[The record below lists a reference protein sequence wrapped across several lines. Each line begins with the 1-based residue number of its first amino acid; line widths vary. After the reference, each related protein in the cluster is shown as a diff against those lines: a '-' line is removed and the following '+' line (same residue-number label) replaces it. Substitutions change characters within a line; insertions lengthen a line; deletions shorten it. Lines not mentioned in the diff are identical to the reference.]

1 MGMLATPKPAYVII
15 CFLIFLGVL
24 ISTHVLDL
32 STPISEFIYRQR
44 RGQTKS
50 VIAES
55 PKYPQLVIPLNCT
68 TVPQNQTRTCP
79 RNYPTSFQADDPD
92 RSCPDYFRWIH
103 EDLRPWKATGITE
116 EMIERARPTACFRL
130 TIADGR
136 VYIEQLRPW
145 WQSRA
150 ELNIWGILQLLRR
163 YPGKLPNLVL
173 MFDCEDRPAIF
184 KKLQGDTAPPPLF
197 TYCADDRTF
206 DIVFPDWSFWGWP
219 EIDIKPWDSLSKEL
233 EESNKRIKWS
243 KREPYAYWIGNPD
256 MAQTRRD
263 LMTCNVSEA
272 HDWKARVYKQDWGK
286 EVADGF
292 KESNLASECTHRYK
306 IYIEGNAWSVS
317 GKYILACDSV
327 SLLVTPHYYDFFM
340 RGLTPM
346 QDYWPINERTKCKS
360 IKYAVEWGESHKKKA
375 KKIGRSSTKFI
386 LEDLK
391 MEYVYD
397 YMFHLLNE
405 YAKLL
410 KFKPTVPQNAVEYC
424 SETMACEAQGL
435 KKNFMMDSLEK
446 GPALVNPCTMRLPY
460 DPKALSA
467 MMRQRHDSIKKVEEW
482 ENSYW

>member
-1 MGMLATPKPAYVII
+1 
-15 CFLIFLGVL
+15 
-24 ISTHVLDL
+24 
-32 STPISEFIYRQR
+32 
-44 RGQTKS
+44 
-50 VIAES
+50 
-55 PKYPQLVIPLNCT
+55 
-68 TVPQNQTRTCP
+68 
-79 RNYPTSFQADDPD
+79 
-92 RSCPDYFRWIH
+92 
-103 EDLRPWKATGITE
+103 
-116 EMIERARPTACFRL
+116 MIERARPTACFRL

-136 VYIEQLRPW
+136 VYIERFRPSY
-145 WQSRA
+145 QSRA
-150 ELNIWGILQLLRR
+150 EFNIWGILQLLRR
-163 YPGKLPNLVL
+163 YPGKLPDLVL
-173 MFDCEDRPAIF
+173 MFDCEDRPAIL
-184 KKLQGDTAPPPLF
+184 KQLQGDTAPPPLF
-197 TYCADDRTF
+197 TYCADDQTF

-243 KREPYAYWIGNPD
+243 KREPYAYWKGNPD
-256 MAQTRRD
+256 MAQTRQD

-272 HDWKARVYKQDWGK
+272 HDWKARVYKQDWRK
-286 EVADGF
+286 EAADGF

-327 SLLVTPHYYDFFM
+327 SLLVTPHCYDFFT

-346 QDYWPINERTKCKS
+346 QDYWPINEHTKCKS

-375 KKIGRSSTKFI
+375 QEIGRSSTKFI

-446 GPALVNPCTMRLPY
+446 GPALVNPCTMPLPY